1 MDLSLQVLVD
11 HERVPAAKVG
21 RWLALVARAG
31 VTGVQ
36 LREKTSSSRE
46 SYVYGERVARAARE
60 LGLWFSVN
68 DRLDLALALGADL
81 VHLGPDDLPPE
92 AARRIAPSLGLG
104 LSARNLA
111 ELAWAQSFEPV
122 YVGYGPVWPT
132 PSKADAAPPVGLVEL
147 AEAVRRA
154 SCPIVAIGGINPG
167 NAASAWATGVAGLAV
182 ISALTEAREPA
193 QVVRGLVQGRRT
205 T

>member
-60 LGLWFSVN
+60 VGLWFSVN